1 MTTMQLNADLF
12 QSLSIIANDETLMK
26 RAVKYINK
34 LAEQKKLEDDND
46 TLMTEEEFSAKLER
60 AHEQH
65 LRGEG
70 IVFTNK
76 EEMNEWLNNL

>member
-12 QSLSIIANDETLMK
+12 QGLSVIANDETLMK
-26 RAVKYINK
+26 RAVKYIK
-34 LAEQKKLEDDND
+34 RLAEQKKQENDDE
-46 TLMTEEEFSAKLER
+46 TLMSKEEFFAKLER

-65 LRGEG
+65 QRGEG

-76 EEMNEWLNNL
+76 EEMNEWLNSL